1 MALEQVFIRIL
12 RCALVSI
19 IPPVVRV
26 HICVPS
32 TLCIL
37 DEASQ
42 PLFVMIWYI
51 C

>member
-1 MALEQVFIRIL
+1 VALEQVFIGIL
-12 RCALVSI
+12 QCALVSI

-26 HICVPS
+26 RIPVPS

-42 PLFVMIWYI
+42 PLFVI
-51 C
+51 

>member
-1 MALEQVFIRIL
+1 MALEQVFFRVI

-26 HICVPS
+26 HIRVPS
-32 TLCIL
+32 TLYIL

-42 PLFVMIWYI
+42 PLFVMI
-51 C
+51 